1 MSKLELIDEFETIT
15 DEILAIKID
24 KPNEQIIKEIQV
36 LLSKRDEIIESVEAL
51 DDDQQIPKDV
61 LLRIMQKNTMVE
73 ARFEEVK
80 LKLDMDLKG
89 ILKEKSLS
97 AKKKKAHR
105 GYLNPGH
112 QNDGYFI
119 DGKK

>member
-1 MSKLELIDEFETIT
+1 MGKIDLILEFENIT
-15 DEILAIKID
+15 DEILNLEMNQ
-24 KPNEQIIKEIQV
+24 PNELIIEKIKA
-36 LLSKRDEIIESVEAL
+36 LLAKRDKIIESVDATNDNQLISEN
-51 DDDQQIPKDV
+51 I
-61 LLRIMQKNTMVE
+61 LLRIMQKNSMVE
-73 ARFEEVK
+73 ARFEEIK
-80 LKLDMDLKG
+80 LKLDLDLKG